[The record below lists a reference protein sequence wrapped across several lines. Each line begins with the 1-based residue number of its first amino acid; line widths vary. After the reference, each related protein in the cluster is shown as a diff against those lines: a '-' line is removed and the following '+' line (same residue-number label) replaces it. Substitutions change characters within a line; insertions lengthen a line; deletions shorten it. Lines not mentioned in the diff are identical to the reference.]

1 MPKRVIDFDAM
12 WASDKI
18 AACAEWAQAEY
29 AWLYGLAD
37 ASGCFELTNLRVIW
51 GRVSAIRKN
60 LTLERLA
67 EIIEEFHARGLLFTW
82 EENGKRYGH
91 WTGSDVPGR
100 LPAPSWRA
108 RLERLAPPVP
118 EAELAAYCAQ
128 FASRR
133 GALACEQTRHATK
146 PAVAKAA
153 PDTAKASYLA
163 DSDLSAGDTRAIDL
177 QLNLGLELPQAQD
190 GNWDLNLN
198 RNQDESGKP
207 KPMYVPAQLNSP
219 GKGKAERDTGSP
231 EQLLEIYDT
240 ERGSLPCAER
250 LTVERRR
257 QCVLRLAAGL
267 STEEFAQAV
276 RRAAQTPFLAGGGD
290 RGWRANFDWFVAN
303 DTNVRRVLEGCY
315 EPHGAAA
322 NFSRTGERTPAALYA
337 GAAPPAA
344 LCGVRV
350 KPATLERIRARE
362 AAAGA
367 ARLPTTV
374 RDTRDD
380 TTRDTMHNTTR
391 DTILSTAQHPPRDA
405 ASVTAA
411 QGAAAFVRESR
422 GSAATEHVQM
432 NEPLRAQPHEAT
444 RREKAS

>member
-18 AACAEWAQAEY
+18 AACADWAQAEY

-118 EAELAAYCAQ
+118 EAELAAYCAH

-133 GALACEQTRHATK
+133 GALAGEQTRHAIK
-146 PAVAKAA
+146 PAAAQAA
-153 PDTAKASYLA
+153 PDAARASHLA
-163 DSDLSAGDTRAIDL
+163 DADLSAGVAHAIDR

-198 RNQDESGKP
+198 RNQDESWKP
-207 KPMYVPAQLNSP
+207 KPMYVPAQMNSP
-219 GKGKAERDTGSP
+219 RKEKAERDSGSP

-257 QCVLRLAAGL
+257 QCVLRLAVGL
-267 STEEFAQAV
+267 STDEFALAV
-276 RRAAQTPFLAGGGD
+276 RRAAQTPFLAGAGD

-315 EPHGAAA
+315 EPHGASA
-322 NFSRTGERTPAALYA
+322 NFSRAGERAPAALYA

-350 KPATLERIRARE
+350 KPAALERIRARE
-362 AAAGA
+362 AATRA
-367 ARLPTTV
+367 ARPPATV

-380 TTRDTMHNTTR
+380 TTRDPLRDPIRNTT
-391 DTILSTAQHPPRDA
+391 LATAQDARRDA
-405 ASVTAA
+405 ASLTAA
-411 QGAAAFVRESR
+411 QGAAAFVRPSR
-422 GSAATEHVQM
+422 GSAANEQVQM
-432 NEPLRAQPHEAT
+432 DEPLRAEPHEAS